1 MFCYNTYW
9 DEMFKEMLSMSR
21 AVFLGISDIKT
32 TLCTGVILLLFLF
45 PAEFVFSADGRTAPA
60 TSDSRTVSTT
70 ATGTSQISPAALESL
85 GSKNNTASATST
97 APMSSSSALDAS
109 DSKTDATG
117 TVQTSPAVAPA
128 GGAAPPEK
136 TPAAAQSG
144 GTTPTRN
151 ADVARPA
158 EGDKTPLS
166 DTVPSAE
173 ASASAAFPP
182 TGETAT
188 PSVASPS
195 QSSNG
200 TTQAVKAVSLYIV
213 RSGPILTE
221 QDKNQRV
228 QLLKLAGYHPVVK
241 KETLKEGKVFYILE
255 LGRFTEMSMAV
266 DLLLKLKDT
275 SSDFFIVGT
284 GNGVDLLAGSGLKE
298 IFPGKGMEGEED
310 NLTLLSAHAANFKT
324 AGISSNNE
332 NVEKLI
338 VRKLIRPGDKG
349 IAKPVQDTASSNP
362 AKVVS
367 PKVASLLPASNKI
380 IMRKPNIES
389 TEGASLSV
397 RERLLKIA
405 WQMREGGYDVRLED
419 EDKPGPE
426 GKLVGIFNRK
436 EDALDLAQELKEYG
450 YAVNVIQEENG
461 GGLFG
466 VYADPESV
474 SGDISV
480 ITPDTL
486 KQYKQKKGF
495 IPPEDTSAD
504 TLLNLM
510 QSQQNR

>member
-1 MFCYNTYW
+1 
-9 DEMFKEMLSMSR
+9 MSR
-21 AVFLGISDIKT
+21 AAFLGISDIKT
-32 TLCTGVILLLFLF
+32 TLCTGVVLLLFLL
-45 PAEFVFSADGRTAPA
+45 PAECVFSADGQTASVA
-60 TSDSRTVSTT
+60 SDSRTISTT
-70 ATGTSQISPAALESL
+70 ATGTSQISPATLESL
-85 GSKNNTASATST
+85 GSKNHTAGATST
-97 APMSSSSALDAS
+97 VPVNSSPALNAS
-109 DSKTDATG
+109 DSKTAATAATG
-117 TVQTSPAVAPA
+117 TVQTSPVVAPA

-144 GTTPTRN
+144 GTTPTPN
-151 ADVARPA
+151 ADVARPN
-158 EGDKTPLS
+158 EGDATPLF
-166 DTVPSAE
+166 DTVPAAE
-173 ASASAAFPP
+173 ASASAAFPS

-188 PSVASPS
+188 PSVEFPS
-195 QSSNG
+195 QSSNVS
-200 TTQAVKAVSLYIV
+200 TQNVQTVSLYIV
-213 RSGPILTE
+213 RSGSILTE

-241 KETLKEGKVFYILE
+241 KETLKEGKEFYILE

-266 DLLLKLKDT
+266 DLLLKLKET

-284 GNGVDLLAGSGLKE
+284 GNGIDLLAGSGLKE
-298 IFPGKGMEGEED
+298 IFTGKGMKDEED

-332 NVEKLI
+332 NVEKLV

-349 IAKPVQDTASSNP
+349 IAKPAQDTASSTP

-367 PKVASLLPASNKI
+367 PKVTSLLPASNKI
-380 IMRKPNIES
+380 IMRKANIES

-426 GKLVGIFNRK
+426 GKLVGIFNSK

-495 IPPEDTSAD
+495 IPPEDASAD